1 MNRRAFL
8 QRAGALALAGQAA
21 GCLGGSTA
29 ASTVT
34 ARKPTLRDLAAAT
47 RGPVLARGVPGYAQA
62 RLLYNERYDAVHPRA
77 VLQAADAGDVQAA
90 LRWAASSGVRP
101 LARSGGHSYAG
112 FSTGGGALVI
122 DLAALNHVHVTP
134 DRTHAQIGA
143 GARLID
149 VYAAV
154 TARGRDLPSGSCPG
168 VGFAGIAQAG
178 GLGLLARAYGTTAD
192 AVESLR
198 IVTADGR
205 HLTADDRSNADLFW
219 ACRGGG
225 GGNFG
230 VVTDLTVRLQ
240 PALQAST
247 FFASWPWQQAAAVVA
262 VWQQLAPHAPDQL
275 YAICALSTAASQPTV
290 RVFGQYLGDEAALPD
305 LLAPL
310 RAVPG
315 MQLQTGSVS
324 PMQAHM
330 VWAGCSGDSL
340 AACHT
345 VGTAGGA
352 TLPRAAFAA
361 KSDYV
366 VAPLP
371 AAAIAGLVSAVE
383 DRQRDPEGGTGA
395 LLLDPYGGAVN
406 RVSADATAFV
416 HRDALFAIQYLAYWT
431 GPGGRSAATSW
442 LDSAWT
448 PMRPHVSGQAYVG
461 YADPA
466 LDGWADAYYGANL
479 PRLREVKRRYDPHGL
494 FRFAQGVTA

>member
-8 QRAGALALAGQAA
+8 QRASALALAGPAA

-29 ASTVT
+29 APTVT

-47 RGPVLARGVPGYAQA
+47 RGPVLTRSTPGYAPA

-77 VLQAADAGDVQAA
+77 VLQAADAGDVRAA
-90 LRWAASSGVRP
+90 LRWAARSGVRP

-112 FSTGGGALVI
+112 FSTGDAALVI
-122 DLAALNHVHVTP
+122 DLGAFNQVQVTP
-134 DRTHAQIGA
+134 DLSRAQIGA

-154 TARGRDLPSGSCPG
+154 TGRGRDLPSGSCPG

-178 GLGLLARAYGTTAD
+178 GLGLLARAYGATVD

-205 HLTADDRSNADLFW
+205 LVTADDRSHSDLFW

-230 VVTDLTVRLQ
+230 VVTELTVRLQ
-240 PALQAST
+240 PALQAAT
-247 FFASWPWQQAAAVVA
+247 FFASWPWQRAQAVVA
-262 VWQQLAPHAPDQL
+262 GWQQLAPHAPDQL
-275 YAICALSTAASQPTV
+275 YAICALSTAVSQPTV
-290 RVFGQYLGDEAALPD
+290 RVFGQYLGDEAALPG

-324 PMQAHM
+324 PIQAHM
-330 VWAGCSGDSL
+330 IWAGCSGDSP

-345 VGTAGGA
+345 AGTAAGA

-366 VAPLP
+366 ITPLP
-371 AAAIAGLVSAVE
+371 AAAITGLASAVE
-383 DRQRDPEGGTGA
+383 RRQRDPQGGTGA

-416 HRDALFAIQYLAYWT
+416 HRNALFAIQYLAYWT
-431 GPGGRSAATSW
+431 EPGKGSAATSW

-448 PMRPHVSGQAYVG
+448 PMRPYVSGQAYLG

-466 LDGWADAYYGANL
+466 LDGWANAYYGANL
-479 PRLREVKRRYDPHGL
+479 PRLREVKQRYDPHGL

>member
-1 MNRRAFL
+1 M
-8 QRAGALALAGQAA
+8 QRAGVLALAGPAA

-29 ASTVT
+29 APTLS
-34 ARKPTLRDLAAAT
+34 AGKPTLRDLAAAA
-47 RGPVLARGVPGYAQA
+47 RGPVLSRGAHGYAQA

-90 LRWAASSGVRP
+90 LRWAQRSGVRP

-122 DLAALNHVHVTP
+122 DLAALNHVRVTP
-134 DRTHAQIGA
+134 DLSRAQIGA

-178 GLGLLARAYGTTAD
+178 GLGLLARAYGATVD

-198 IVTADGR
+198 IVTADGG
-205 HLTADDRSNADLFW
+205 LVTADDRSHPDLFW

-230 VVTDLTVRLQ
+230 VVTELTVRLQ
-240 PALQAST
+240 PAAPAVT
-247 FFASWPWQQAAAVVA
+247 FFASWPWQQAQAVVA
-262 VWQQLAPHAPDQL
+262 AWQQLAPHAPDQL
-275 YAICALSTAASQPTV
+275 YAICALSTGASQPTV
-290 RVFGQYLGDEAALPD
+290 RVFGQHLGDEAALPG

-310 RAVPG
+310 RALPG

-345 VGTAGGA
+345 VGTAAGA
-352 TLPRAAFAA
+352 TLARAAFAA

-366 VAPLP
+366 VTPLP

-383 DRQRDPEGGTGA
+383 RRQRDPQGGTGA

-406 RVSADATAFV
+406 RVAADATAFV

-431 GPGGRSAATSW
+431 APGKGSAAAAW
-442 LDSAWT
+442 LDAAWT
-448 PMRPHVSGQAYVG
+448 PMRPSVSGQAYVG

>member
-8 QRAGALALAGQAA
+8 QRAGALALAGPAA
-21 GCLGGSTA
+21 GCLGGSTVVP
-29 ASTVT
+29 STT
-34 ARKPTLRDLAAAT
+34 TGKPTLRDLAAAT
-47 RGPVLARGVPGYAQA
+47 RGPLLGRGAPGYAQA

-77 VLQAADAGDVQAA
+77 VLQAADAGDVRAA
-90 LRWAASSGVRP
+90 LRWAQRCGVRP

-112 FSTGGGALVI
+112 FSTGAGALVI
-122 DLAALNHVHVTP
+122 DLSAIDHVHVTP
-134 DRTHAQIGA
+134 DLSRAQIGA

-178 GLGLLARAYGTTAD
+178 GLGLLARAYGTTVD

-205 HLTADDRSNADLFW
+205 LLSADDRSHADLFW

-230 VVTDLTVRLQ
+230 VVTELTVRLW
-240 PALQAST
+240 PALQAAT
-247 FFASWPWQQAAAVVA
+247 FFASWPWQQAPAVVA
-262 VWQQLAPHAPDQL
+262 AWQQLAPHAPDSL
-275 YAICALSTAASQPTV
+275 YAICALSTAASEPTV
-290 RVFGQYLGDEAALPD
+290 RVFGQYLGDQAALPG
-305 LLAPL
+305 LLAAL

-315 MQLQTGSVS
+315 MQLQTGTVS

-330 VWAGCSGDSL
+330 IWAGCSGDSL

-345 VGTAGGA
+345 VGTGGGA
-352 TLPRAAFAA
+352 TLARAAFAA

-366 VAPLP
+366 VAPL
-371 AAAIAGLVSAVE
+371 ADAAIAGLVAAVE
-383 DRQRDPEGGTGA
+383 ARQHDSRSGPGA

-406 RVSADATAFV
+406 RVSPDATAFV

-431 GPGGRSAATSW
+431 AAAGRSAATSW

-466 LDGWADAYYGANL
+466 LDGWADAYYGDNL